1 MKTFFFVTVFFLFT
15 AFNVSAQHTQ
25 FGIKGGIN
33 IAGIDVED
41 GNDLDSKVAAHIGV
55 LAHIHVTRHFAVQPE
70 LVFSMQGGEEGNLK
84 AKQNF
89 INIPVLLQ
97 YMTGRGFRLQT
108 GPQLGFLVSAE
119 NEIGDVEYDVKDQ
132 LNTIDLSWSFGASY
146 ITVSGFGVDAR
157 YNHGLTN
164 TNEAEQPEAKQR
176 VWQLGVFY
184 QFRR

>member
-1 MKTFFFVTVFFLFT
+1 MKTFFFSTVIFLFT
-15 AFNVSAQHTQ
+15 AFTVSAQNTQ

-33 IAGIDVED
+33 IASIDVEG
-41 GNDLDSKVAAHIGV
+41 GNDIDSKVAGHLGV

-70 LVFSMQGGEEGNLK
+70 MVFSMQGGKEGNLT

-97 YMTGRGFRLQT
+97 YMTGSGFRLQT

-119 NEIGDVEYDVKDQ
+119 NEVGDHEVNVKDQ
-132 LNTIDLSWSFGASY
+132 LNTMDLSWSFGAGY
-146 ITVSGFGVDAR
+146 LTRSGFGVDAR

-164 TNEAEQPEAKQR
+164 TNEAETPVAKQR

-184 QFRR
+184 QFRH